1 MDAKVLSRIRRFAPG
16 VVFSSRRLG
25 GRVFEDALD
34 RLCKAGHIRRLTPGI
49 WHKPATHAL
58 LGEVPPASSAIAAAV
73 AELDRTAVQPA
84 GASAANVLGLSDQV
98 PVRAVFL
105 TGGPSRVIRMG
116 KRSVVFKHAVPKH
129 MVGAGTVAGL
139 IITALRHISPAYVDD
154 VMLEAV
160 RRAVPVSERRKVAR
174 VLQAGPAW
182 IAKAVIPVLLR

>member
-105 TGGPSRVIRMG
+105 TGGPSRVIRLG
-116 KRSVVFKHAVPKH
+116 KRSVVFKHAAPKY
-129 MVGAGTVAGL
+129 MVGAGNVAGL
-139 IITALRHISPAYVDD
+139 IITALRYISPAYVDD

-160 RRAVPVSERRKVAR
+160 RRAVPVSERRKVAQ

-182 IAKAVIPVLLR
+182 IAKKVTPVLTR